1 MRESMPAHNIRFF
14 DVKQHFKLK
23 ALFLLSINMPL
34 QIKAWTNDRDSTPI
48 GHCDVHKCSVCTLTV
63 SLLRIIF
70 EKLLLESFWHR
81 FFRYIPILLNSWAIS
96 ACKTWY
102 WWWWAHH
109 LTSKFLLICFRDCR
123 HKEIPPLYESI
134 STSAGNTR
142 WINSSWS

>member
-34 QIKAWTNDRDSTPI
+34 QIKAWTNDRDSTQSAI
-48 GHCDVHKCSVCTLTV
+48 AMCTNVRSARWQFPCLG
-63 SLLRIIF
+63 SFLRSSYLKVF
-70 EKLLLESFWHR
+70 GMA

-109 LTSKFLLICFRDCR
+109 LTSKFLSICFRDCR